1 MTWRREGVRFL
12 VVLAML
18 YCLFTIAHLARI
30 NEAYE
35 MVVQTK
41 EDVVMITERV
51 DAIYSQIGEL
61 QGKLDTIEN
70 AFHELVFSI
79 AKEKTGCPVWVL
91 RGLMFAESS
100 YGKNLAH
107 PDPLDKG
114 PFGLHEKDSYHRERA
129 GKWGEYDPTKMLD
142 SAVIAGRII
151 MENCEIL
158 GDMELAISAYRRGVS
173 GTKRN
178 GPDMEYISRVIKGGS
193 GE

>member
-1 MTWRREGVRFL
+1 VTRRREGIRLL
-12 VVLAML
+12 VVLAIT
-18 YCLFTIAHLARI
+18 YFLFAITNLARV

-35 MVVQTK
+35 MAVQTK
-41 EDVVMITERV
+41 EDVAMVAERV
-51 DAIYSQIGEL
+51 EGLYSQIDEL
-61 QGKLDTIEN
+61 QGKLNTIEN
-70 AFHELVFSI
+70 SFHELVFSI

-114 PFGLHEKDSYHRERA
+114 PFGLHEKASYHRERA